1 MTMQDRVNQNA
12 GIYGNLVK
20 QVSEMIKVRG
30 MSQPDLATESGIAEE
45 RLTSILRGQSREVTL
60 RELVGLSLAL
70 GVSLA
75 ALLADS

>member
-20 QVSEMIKVRG
+20 QVSEMTKARG
-30 MSQPDLATESGIAEE
+30 MSQLDLATKSGIAEE
-45 RLTSILRGQSREVTL
+45 RLTSIMRGQSREVTL

-70 GVSLA
+70 EVSLA

>member
-12 GIYGNLVK
+12 DIYGNLVK
-20 QVSEMIKVRG
+20 QVSEMTKVRG
-30 MSQPDLATESGIAEE
+30 MSQPDLAIKSGIAEE
-45 RLTSILRGQSREVTL
+45 RLTSILLGQSREVTL
-60 RELVGLSLAL
+60 RELVGLSLSL

>member
-12 GIYGNLVK
+12 GIYGILVK
-20 QVSEMIKVRG
+20 QISEMTKARG
-30 MSQPDLATESGIAEE
+30 MSQPDLASESGIAEK

-70 GVSLA
+70 DVPLA

>member
-1 MTMQDRVNQNA
+1 MTMQDRVNQSA

-20 QVSEMIKVRG
+20 QVSEMTKVRG
-30 MSQPDLATESGIAEE
+30 MSQPDLATESEIAEE

-75 ALLADS
+75 ALLAES

>member
-1 MTMQDRVNQNA
+1 MTMHDRVNQNA
-12 GIYGNLVK
+12 DIYGNLVK
-20 QVSEMIKVRG
+20 QVSEMTKVRG
-30 MSQPDLATESGIAEE
+30 MSQPDLAIKSGIAEE

-60 RELVGLSLAL
+60 RELVGLSLSL

>member
-12 GIYGNLVK
+12 GIYGILVK
-20 QVSEMIKVRG
+20 QVSEMTKARG
-30 MSQPDLATESGIAEE
+30 MSQPDLVSESGIAEE

-70 GVSLA
+70 GVPLA
-75 ALLADS
+75 ALLAES

>member
-12 GIYGNLVK
+12 DIYGNLVK
-20 QVSEMIKVRG
+20 QVSEMTKVRG
-30 MSQPDLATESGIAEE
+30 MSQPDLAIKSGIAEE

-60 RELVGLSLAL
+60 RELVGLSLSL

>member
-1 MTMQDRVNQNA
+1 MQDRVNQNA

-20 QVSEMIKVRG
+20 QVSEMTKARG
-30 MSQPDLATESGIAEE
+30 MSQLDLATKSGISEE
-45 RLTSILRGQSREVTL
+45 RLTSIMRGQSREVTL

-70 GVSLA
+70 EVSLA

>member
-20 QVSEMIKVRG
+20 QVSEMTKARG
-30 MSQPDLATESGIAEE
+30 MSQLDLATKSGISEE
-45 RLTSILRGQSREVTL
+45 RLTSIMRGQSREVTL

-70 GVSLA
+70 EVSLA